1 MTIFGRLGT
10 NVKELQWQP
19 ERVHL
24 YDNNPVTLPDVAG
37 VACGGR
43 HSMVWLSNG
52 NVFSFGNNFH
62 AQLGYDYRS
71 KNYKE
76 NQVNVLIM
84 YKLYVTFVLSRDSHG
99 SFIRLWIMGHYMF
112 NSMGHFYIACI
123 GSFHIDQYFQRK
135 LHVLKLLHDT
145 CTIISQIVAM

>member
-1 MTIFGRLGT
+1 MTIFCRLGT

-24 YDNNPVTLPDVAG
+24 YDNNPVTLPDVVG

-52 NVFSFGNNFH
+52 NVFSFGNNFN

-76 NQVNVLIM
+76 NQVNML
-84 YKLYVTFVLSRDSHG
+84 KLYVTFVLSRDWHG
-99 SFIRLWIMGHYMF
+99 SFIR
-112 NSMGHFYIACI
+112 
-123 GSFHIDQYFQRK
+123 
-135 LHVLKLLHDT
+135 
-145 CTIISQIVAM
+145 

>member
-1 MTIFGRLGT
+1 MNTIAERNLEIYDILIHIIERKQETLYDVMTIFCRLGT

-19 ERVHL
+19 ERVYL

-76 NQVNVLIM
+76 NQVNML
-84 YKLYVTFVLSRDSHG
+84 KLYITFVLSRDWHG
-99 SFIRLWIMGHYMF
+99 SFIR
-112 NSMGHFYIACI
+112 
-123 GSFHIDQYFQRK
+123 
-135 LHVLKLLHDT
+135 
-145 CTIISQIVAM
+145 

>member
-1 MTIFGRLGT
+1 MTIFCRLGT

-71 KNYKE
+71 QNYKE
-76 NQVNVLIM
+76 NQVNML
-84 YKLYVTFVLSRDSHG
+84 
-99 SFIRLWIMGHYMF
+99 
-112 NSMGHFYIACI
+112 
-123 GSFHIDQYFQRK
+123 
-135 LHVLKLLHDT
+135 LHVEIVCYL
-145 CTIISQIVAM
+145 CTK